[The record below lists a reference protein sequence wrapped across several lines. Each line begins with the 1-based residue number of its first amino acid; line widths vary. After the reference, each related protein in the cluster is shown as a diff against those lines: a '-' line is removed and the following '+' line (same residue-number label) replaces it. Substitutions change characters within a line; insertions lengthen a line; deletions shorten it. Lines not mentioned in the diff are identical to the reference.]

1 MTNENLCHNP
11 SLTFEQAIEV
21 WLLHWEGLYQHQI
34 AARLFTNPGRIND
47 VLKERKHIG
56 SREAALSGR
65 SA

>member
-1 MTNENLCHNP
+1 MTNENLCHKP

-21 WLLHWEGLYQHQI
+21 WLLHWQGLYQHQI

>member
-1 MTNENLCHNP
+1 MTNESLRHNP
-11 SLTFEQAIEV
+11 SITFEQAIEV
-21 WLLHWEGLYQHQI
+21 WQLHWEGLYQHQI